1 MSKEEVVYTS
11 KIGPIR
17 ARAIGPSLS
26 IETYICDKD
35 ACTEVCKYM
44 AITSAGPVSFCDKHF
59 KKFLTKNGAKTDRT
73 DRTDRAV
80 DARTPVPRPY
90 ANNPFVNNERR

>member
-11 KIGPIR
+11 KIGQIR
-17 ARAIGPSLS
+17 ARGIGPSLS

-44 AITSAGPVSFCDKHF
+44 AITSAGPVAYCDKHF
-59 KKFLTKNGAKTDRT
+59 KKFLTRSGAK
-73 DRTDRAV
+73 TDRAV
-80 DARTPVPRPY
+80 DARTREPPRPY